1 MIKKSIIF
9 FGVIIICFILVGWG
23 FNQSSARV
31 ENLHEYKVY
40 ETKNVEEYIDFINQM
55 NNSKESEIVKIV
67 SNENVLNERVF
78 MVTYKPYEAEQTK
91 YKYNFINIDGQD
103 EYLSTLENLEEKYEI
118 IDVFSNDY
126 RSFYITYREEI

>member
-9 FGVIIICFILVGWG
+9 LCVIFMCFILIGYG
-23 FNQSSARV
+23 FKASNVRA
-31 ENLHEYKVY
+31 ENLKEYKVY

-67 SNENVLNERVF
+67 SNENVLNERAF
-78 MVTYKPYEAEQTK
+78 MVTYKPYEPEQTK
-91 YKYNFINIDGQD
+91 YKYNFINIEGQ
-103 EYLSTLENLEEKYEI
+103 EKYLSTLESLEEKYEI

-126 RSFYITYREEI
+126 RNFYITYREEI

>member
-23 FNQSSARV
+23 FNQSSTRV